1 MSVKTILKRQF
12 FLQTQQN
19 HTGLFRPSS
28 LPFLSGDTLRQYSDH
43 TFDETKTLN
52 PLSVKKN
59 DIVFL
64 KTDLIE
70 LYFSYYHKK
79 INNPY
84 ILITHNSDKGVGHK
98 EARFLDDKIIHWFSC
113 NLEIKSSDRLS
124 PIPIGLENRRFLS
137 NGRIKNFKFIQSKKK
152 VDKSDTIFSSF
163 SLHTNF
169 LVRNLVKKRIENSK
183 VVYFSKHTKQIDYI
197 NELNNHKFIL
207 CPEGNNYDT
216 HRVWEGLLLDVLPI
230 VKNNSLNNNFFSLG
244 IPMILIDDWGS
255 LEVNSSKFYLE
266 FHDKYENHDFKK
278 FAEFNYWKK
287 LINSKKI

>member
-1 MSVKTILKRQF
+1 MSVKTIIKRQF
-12 FLQTQQN
+12 LLQTQQN

-28 LPFLSGDTLRQYSDH
+28 LPFLSGDTLRQHSDH
-43 TFDETKTLN
+43 IFDETKTLN

-84 ILITHNSDKGVGHK
+84 ILITHNSDKGVGIK

-113 NLEIKSSDRLS
+113 NLEIDSSDRLS

-137 NGRIKNFKFIQSKKK
+137 NGRIKNFKYIQSKKK
-152 VDKSDTIFSSF
+152 IDKSDTIFSSF
-163 SLHTNF
+163 SIHTNF
-169 LVRNLVKKRIENSK
+169 LVRNLVKERIKNSK
-183 VVYFSKHTKQIDYI
+183 IVHFSKHTKQINYI

-216 HRVWEGLLLDVLPI
+216 HRVWEGLLLDVLPV
-230 VKNNSLNNNFFSLG
+230 VKNNSLNKNFFSLG
-244 IPMILIDDWGS
+244 IPLILIDDWGS
-255 LEVNSSKFYLE
+255 LEVNSIKFYLE
-266 FHDKYENHDFKK
+266 FHDKYKNHDFKK
-278 FAEFNYWKK
+278 FAEFNYWNK